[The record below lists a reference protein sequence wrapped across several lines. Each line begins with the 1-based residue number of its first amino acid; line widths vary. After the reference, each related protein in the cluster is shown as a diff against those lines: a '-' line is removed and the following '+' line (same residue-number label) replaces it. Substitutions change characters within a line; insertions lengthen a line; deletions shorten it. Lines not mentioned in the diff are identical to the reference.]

1 MSEEMSELDHLIEIG
16 AIEIV
21 GVDESGEFILGIT
34 ELAKEVA
41 PDLWEAHVA
50 HVDETLL
57 ELYDKG
63 LMQVDYDENLEASF
77 SLSEEGMR
85 VAREHG
91 LLPMDISLEDYPDD

>member
-1 MSEEMSELDHLIEIG
+1 MDEEMSLDHLIEIG

-34 ELAKEVA
+34 ERAKEVA

-50 HVDETLL
+50 HIDETLL

-77 SLSEEGMR
+77 SLSEEGLR
-85 VAREHG
+85 VARQHG
-91 LLPMDISLEDYPDD
+91 LLPMDINIDDFPDN